1 MDRRSLIN
9 EWVNNHLWFGQNYIL
24 CWNPNEG
31 HAKGRWISLL
41 WIHGFVKMQVWQYPE
56 WIEHLVGGWGITVV
70 MPYAPNDVVD
80 ILMLML
86 GKINSIQCEVEYILS
101 WIY

>member
-1 MDRRSLIN
+1 
-9 EWVNNHLWFGQNYIL
+9 
-24 CWNPNEG
+24 
-31 HAKGRWISLL
+31 
-41 WIHGFVKMQVWQYPE
+41 MQVWQYPE

>member
-1 MDRRSLIN
+1 
-9 EWVNNHLWFGQNYIL
+9 
-24 CWNPNEG
+24 
-31 HAKGRWISLL
+31 
-41 WIHGFVKMQVWQYPE
+41 
-56 WIEHLVGGWGITVV
+56 
-70 MPYAPNDVVD
+70 MPYAPNDIVD